1 MKNLILLLFLFTGLQ
16 VLAQK
21 QEKDIK
27 YFYYYL
33 NQDESFMSYLKARKE
48 FESKRTDFKL
58 PASKDAVKELEAND
72 AKILKNEKSYAEFL
86 NKYGMK
92 NGGDYAKI
100 WFNQLNALKTFIKK
114 NPEFYKLT
122 PTERQNIID
131 KWYFSDVLK

>member
-1 MKNLILLLFLFTGLQ
+1 MKNLILLLFLFAGLQ
-16 VLAQK
+16 VFAQK
-21 QEKDIK
+21 QEKDLK

-58 PASKDAVKELEAND
+58 PASKDAVKELEANE

>member
-1 MKNLILLLFLFTGLQ
+1 MKNLILLLFLFAGLQ
-16 VLAQK
+16 VFAQK

-48 FESKRTDFKL
+48 FESKKVDFKL
-58 PASKDAVKELEAND
+58 PVSKEAVKELEANET
-72 AKILKNEKSYAEFL
+72 KILKNEKSYAEFL

-122 PTERQNIID
+122 PAERQNIID

>member
-1 MKNLILLLFLFTGLQ
+1 MKNLILLLFLFAGLQ

-58 PASKDAVKELEAND
+58 PASKEAVKELEANE

-122 PTERQNIID
+122 PAERQNIID

>member
-1 MKNLILLLFLFTGLQ
+1 MKKIFLLLFLFVGLQ
-16 VLAQK
+16 VFAQK

-33 NQDESFMSYLKARKE
+33 NQDESFIDYLKARRE
-48 FESKRTDFKL
+48 FESKKVDFKL
-58 PASKDAVKELEAND
+58 PVSKEAVKELEANE

-122 PTERQNIID
+122 SAERQNIID

>member
-1 MKNLILLLFLFTGLQ
+1 MKNLFLFIFLFISVQ
-16 VLAQK
+16 VFAQK

-48 FESKRTDFKL
+48 FESKKVDFKL
-58 PASKDAVKELEAND
+58 PVSKEAVKELEANE

-122 PTERQNIID
+122 PAERQNIID
-131 KWYFSDVLK
+131 KWYFSDMLK

>member
-1 MKNLILLLFLFTGLQ
+1 MKNLILLLFLFAGLQ
-16 VLAQK
+16 VFAQK

-48 FESKRTDFKL
+48 FESKKVDFKL
-58 PASKDAVKELEAND
+58 PVSKEAVKELEANE

-122 PTERQNIID
+122 PAERQNIID
-131 KWYFSDVLK
+131 KWYFSDMLK

>member
-58 PASKDAVKELEAND
+58 PASKDAVKELEANE

-100 WFNQLNALKTFIKK
+100 WFNQLNALKIFIKK

>member
-1 MKNLILLLFLFTGLQ
+1 MKNLFLLIFLFIGSQ
-16 VLAQK
+16 AFAQK

-48 FESKRTDFKL
+48 FESKKTDFKL
-58 PASKDAVKELEAND
+58 PISKEAVKELEANE

-122 PTERQNIID
+122 PAERQNIID